1 MTASV
6 MTRAALDSVALRSLL
21 ARYGADLVDVPP
33 GALLPGSYWGA
44 PEAGLIANRVYVRGD
59 TPVHSVLHELG
70 HFVCMPAERRAML
83 NRDAGGD
90 TDEECAVCYLQLVLA
105 DELPEFGRQR
115 CCDDMDAWGYSFR
128 EGCVRAWLGGD
139 GEDARRWLLRCGLID
154 AALRPTWRLR

>member
-1 MTASV
+1 
-6 MTRAALDSVALRSLL
+6 
-21 ARYGADLVDVPP
+21 
-33 GALLPGSYWGA
+33 
-44 PEAGLIANRVYVRGD
+44 
-59 TPVHSVLHELG
+59 
-70 HFVCMPAERRAML
+70 MPAERRAML

-139 GEDARRWLLRCGLID
+139 GEDARRWLLRRGLID